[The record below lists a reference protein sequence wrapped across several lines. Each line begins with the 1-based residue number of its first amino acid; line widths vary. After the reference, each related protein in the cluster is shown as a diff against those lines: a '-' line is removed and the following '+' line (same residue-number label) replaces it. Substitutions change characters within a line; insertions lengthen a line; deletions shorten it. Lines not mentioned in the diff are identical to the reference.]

1 MTYLLGR
8 CVAVFQSP
16 CLYAISRRS
25 MNKRRRIVTGRNHE
39 PDRMIGTVILI
50 NLDQPFAKGVYG
62 YPHDGI
68 GLRVK
73 VRPPPEGFHRNRIF
87 PNLICPALKVLF
99 AHVLQHSRQI
109 AGPAEDSGVQQPF
122 IFLPLGLCSARSP
135 VRRSR
140 MSQMLGHVGILPVL
154 SRSQRLGE
162 TDRRVSDKT

>member
-1 MTYLLGR
+1 MTSLLGR

-39 PDRMIGTVILI
+39 PDRMIGTVTLI

-73 VRPPPEGFHRNRIF
+73 VRPPPEGFHRDRIF
-87 PNLICPALKVLF
+87 PNLICPTLKVLF
-99 AHVLQHSRQI
+99 AHVLEHSRQI

-122 IFLPLGLCSARSP
+122 IFLPLGLCSGDHRFDD
-135 VRRSR
+135 
-140 MSQMLGHVGILPVL
+140 LGCPKCCHVGILPL
-154 SRSQRLGE
+154 SCSQRLGE
-162 TDRRVSDKT
+162 TGRRVSDKT